1 MENKD
6 LKYNSTVHK
15 KPQTVIYFPQKKY
28 NLHISIYLCFKNIL
42 PAQFSQPFLHSN
54 SPEHTVFSSFSTHKL
69 YNLQKITLTPYKV
82 NQIEKTQK
90 GIIINI
96 NLVKLIL
103 FATYLIGFSGNKGS
117 LKLFPYDIS
126 SVKLDILSV
135 QHPKSK

>member
-1 MENKD
+1 M
-6 LKYNSTVHK
+6 
-15 KPQTVIYFPQKKY
+15 
-28 NLHISIYLCFKNIL
+28 
-42 PAQFSQPFLHSN
+42 
-54 SPEHTVFSSFSTHKL
+54 FSSFSTHKL
-69 YNLQKITLTPYKV
+69 YNLQKITLTAYKV

>member
-1 MENKD
+1 MFLSICV
-6 LKYNSTVHK
+6 LKIFYQHNFH
-15 KPQTVIYFPQKKY
+15 
-28 NLHISIYLCFKNIL
+28 NLFYIQIPLNIQCFL
-42 PAQFSQPFLHSN
+42 LFLH
-54 SPEHTVFSSFSTHKL
+54 TLL

-117 LKLFPYDIS
+117 L
-126 SVKLDILSV
+126 
-135 QHPKSK
+135 